1 VKGFY
6 VEEDHP
12 FALVVPLIE
21 EGKLDPWK
29 VDIVE
34 LANMYIEELR
44 RREVL
49 DLRIPAR
56 AVVAASFLLRKKVEV
71 LFPKPE
77 RKPKQRRD
85 YTLQEI
91 VDMFE
96 EESKE
101 VEENLVDNLERVRRL
116 FRRSGSGG
124 KRTGRKRSKIIP
136 LHVSRF
142 EDVLK
147 EMWELFSSMDA
158 GTKIEFFTFLDR
170 MKFVPQ
176 FMALM
181 YLYYEGKIDLHQDR
195 PFGSIVV
202 EVLDGAQVRSEK
214 YA

>member
-1 VKGFY
+1 MGVKGFY
-6 VEEDHP
+6 IEEDHP

-44 RREVL
+44 RREIL

-77 RKPKQRRD
+77 RKPRQRRD

-96 EESKE
+96 EESGE
-101 VEENLVDNLERVRRL
+101 VEENLSDNLEKVRRL
-116 FRRSGSGG
+116 FRKSGG
-124 KRTGRKRSKIIP
+124 NGRKPKRRSKIIP

-147 EMWELFSSMDA
+147 EMWELLSGMDV
-158 GTKIEFFTFLDR
+158 GSRIEFFTFLDR
-170 MKFVPQ
+170 FKFVPQ

-181 YLYYEGKIDLHQDR
+181 YLYYEER
-195 PFGSIVV
+195 
-202 EVLDGAQVRSEK
+202 
-214 YA
+214 

>member
-1 VKGFY
+1 MRSFI
-6 VEEDHP
+6 VEDDHP

-44 RREVL
+44 RREIL

-56 AVVAASFLLRKKVEV
+56 AVVAASFLLKKKVEV

-77 RKPKQRRD
+77 KKPRQRRE

-91 VDMFE
+91 VEMFE

-101 VEENLVDNLERVRRL
+101 VEENLADNLEKARRM
-116 FRRSGSGG
+116 FRRSQNG
-124 KRTGRKRSKIIP
+124 KRRAKKKAKVIP
-136 LHVSRF
+136 LHVSKF
-142 EDVLK
+142 EDVLR
-147 EMWELFSSMDA
+147 EMWELFKNMDV
-158 GTKIEFFTFLDR
+158 GKRIEFFTFLDR
-170 MKFVPQ
+170 VNFVPQ

-181 YLYYEGKIDLHQDR
+181 YLYYEGKIDLHQEE
-195 PFGSIVV
+195 PFGNIVV
-202 EVLDGAQVRSEK
+202 EVLDGSQVRP
-214 YA
+214 

>member
-1 VKGFY
+1 MGVRTFHI
-6 VEEDHP
+6 EDDHP

-56 AVVAASFLLRKKVEV
+56 AVVAASFLLKKKVEV

-77 RKPKQRRD
+77 RKPRQRRD

-91 VDMFE
+91 VEMFD
-96 EESKE
+96 EESRE
-101 VEENLVDNLERVRRL
+101 VEEELTDNLEKVRRI
-116 FRRSGSGG
+116 F
-124 KRTGRKRSKIIP
+124 RKRSGNGKRPRRRTRIIP
-136 LHVSRF
+136 LHISRF
-142 EDVLK
+142 EDVLR
-147 EMWELFSSMDA
+147 EMWELFKRMDV
-158 GTKIEFFTFLDR
+158 GKRIEFFTFLD
-170 MKFVPQ
+170 KVNFVPQ

-181 YLYYEGKIDLHQDR
+181 YLYYEGKIDLHQER
-195 PFGSIVV
+195 PFGDIIV
-202 EVLDGAQVRSEK
+202 EVVDAS
-214 YA
+214 

>member
-1 VKGFY
+1 MSVKTFTF
-6 VEEDHP
+6 EEDHP

-71 LFPKPE
+71 IFPKPE
-77 RKPKQRRD
+77 RKPRQRRD
-85 YTLQEI
+85 YTLEEI

-96 EESKE
+96 EEHQE
-101 VEENLVDNLERVRRL
+101 VQQSLEDNLEKARRM
-116 FRRSGSGG
+116 FRKKPGPKGP
-124 KRTGRKRSKIIP
+124 RKRKKGKIIP
-136 LHVSRF
+136 LHVSKF
-142 EDVLK
+142 EDVL
-147 EMWELFSSMDA
+147 EDMWNFFKNLDIGKRIA
-158 GTKIEFFTFLDR
+158 FFTFLDR
-170 MKFVPQ
+170 VNFVPQ

-181 YLYYEGKIDLHQDR
+181 YLYYEGKVELHQEE
-195 PFGSIVV
+195 PFGEITV
-202 EVLDGAQVRSEK
+202 EILEAQ
-214 YA
+214 

>member
-1 VKGFY
+1 MSVF
-6 VEEDHP
+6 VFEEDHP

-34 LANMYIEELR
+34 LANLYIEELR
-44 RREVL
+44 KRETL

-77 RKPKQRRD
+77 RKTRAKRE

-96 EESKE
+96 EENKE
-101 VEENLVDNLERVRRL
+101 VEQDLSDNLEKIKKVLSKERK
-116 FRRSGSGG
+116 SG
-124 KRTGRKRSKIIP
+124 KRQRGKRKGRIIP
-136 LHVSRF
+136 LHVSKF

-147 EMWELFSSMDA
+147 EMWEFFKSMDV
-158 GTKIEFFTFLDR
+158 GSRIEFFTFLDR
-170 MKFVPQ
+170 VNFVPQ

-181 YLYYEGKIDLHQDR
+181 YLYHEGKIELYQEE
-195 PFGSIVV
+195 PFGKITV
-202 EVLDGAQVRSEK
+202 EVKDTG
-214 YA
+214 

>member
-1 VKGFY
+1 MKGFY